1 MIAATVASIAVPNL
15 ASPQFKANPYPFYAR
30 LRAEAPILRVT
41 LPNRRPA
48 WLVSRYDDVLTLL
61 KDERFVKNPLSAT
74 APDGST
80 KAPWVPG
87 VLKPLARNMLD
98 LDGADH
104 ARLRK
109 LVHKAFT
116 PRLIEHLAGRIQDLC
131 DELLDTA
138 QRSGTTID
146 LIHSYALPIPLTI
159 IAEML
164 GIPPADRA
172 KFHRWTSTMV
182 SVSSALDVA
191 RVLMPVWQLQRYLR
205 QLFEQR
211 RADPRDDLVTALV
224 QAEEA
229 GDHLS
234 EDELLAMVVI
244 LLIAGHE
251 TTVNMI
257 GNGTLALLQH
267 PDQLDRLRNDPDLTG
282 SAVEEMLRYSSPVE
296 LATERYA
303 REDVSLLGATIPRGE
318 MVLGVLASANRD
330 ERQFANPDTLD
341 IAREPNRH
349 LAFGQG
355 IHYCLGS
362 PLARLEGRIAF
373 QTLLR
378 RAPNL
383 RLACAPEAVPW
394 HKALFVRGLDRLP
407 VTF

>member
-1 MIAATVASIAVPNL
+1 MVAATFAKIDVPNL

-30 LRAEAPILRVT
+30 LRAEAPILRVV

-48 WLVSRYDDVLTLL
+48 WLVSRYDDVVALL
-61 KDERFVKNPLSAT
+61 KDDRFVKNPLSAQPT
-74 APDGST
+74 DGQA

-109 LVHKAFT
+109 LVHKGFT
-116 PRLIEHLAGRIQDLC
+116 PRLIDRLEGRIQALC
-131 DELLDTA
+131 DELLDA
-138 QRSGTTID
+138 VERKEPVD
-146 LIHSYALPIPLTI
+146 LMRAYALPIPLTI

-164 GIPPADRA
+164 GIPQEDRA
-172 KFHRWTSTMV
+172 KFHRWTNTMV
-182 SVSSALDVA
+182 TVSSPADVL
-191 RVLMPVWQLQRYLR
+191 RVLWPAWRFQGYLR
-205 QLFEQR
+205 RLFVKR

-234 EDELLAMVVI
+234 EDELLAMVAI

-257 GNGTLALLQH
+257 GNGALALLQH
-267 PDQLDRLRNDPDLTG
+267 PEQLERLRQEPELIGT
-282 SAVEEMLRYSSPVE
+282 AVEEMLRYSSPVE

-303 REDVSLLGATIPRGE
+303 REDTTLLGVTIRRGE
-318 MVLGVLASANRD
+318 MVLGVLGSANRD
-330 ERQFANPDTLD
+330 ERQFSNPDVFD
-341 IAREPNRH
+341 IGREPNRH

-383 RLACAPEAVPW
+383 RLQCAPAALRW
-394 HKALFVRGLDRLP
+394 HKGLVVRGLEQLP
-407 VTF
+407 VAF